1 MRVMRR
7 PNLGFDFSRVFCA
20 VPTWDLIFHACF
32 ALSDS
37 RISFFTSV
45 LRRPTLGF
53 GFSRVLCA
61 VRLSDFVFHECFAL
75 SDSRIS
81 FFTSVLRRPD
91 LGFELHSF
99 PVYPEFL

>member
-1 MRVMRR
+1 MGVLSN
-7 PNLGFDFSRVFCA
+7 PN
-20 VPTWDLIFHACF
+20 
-32 ALSDS
+32 
-37 RISFFTSV
+37 
-45 LRRPTLGF
+45 LGF
-53 GFSRVLCA
+53 GFSRVFCA